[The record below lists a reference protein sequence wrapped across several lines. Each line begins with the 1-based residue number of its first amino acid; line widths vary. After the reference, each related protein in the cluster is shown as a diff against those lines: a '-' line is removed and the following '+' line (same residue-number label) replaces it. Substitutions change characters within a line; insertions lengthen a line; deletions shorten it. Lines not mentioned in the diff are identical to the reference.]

1 MKRTVHGKR
10 GFTLIELMI
19 VVAILS
25 ILTTLAMP
33 SFQDRVIRA
42 QVSEGIVLADF
53 VKRAV
58 EEHRARHKRLPQD
71 NAAAGLPRSSLI
83 VGNHVE
89 DVAVKDGVI
98 TITYGNRSNRHLRG
112 LKLALRPAVVDGQS
126 VVPIAWVCGLASV
139 PQGMVV
145 AGADTTT
152 LQPPQLPVD
161 CR

>member
-1 MKRTVHGKR
+1 MKSTMPGQR

-19 VVAILS
+19 VVTILAILS
-25 ILTTLAMP
+25 TLAMP

-42 QVSEGIVLADF
+42 QVGEGIVLADF

-58 EEHRARHKRLPQD
+58 EEHRVRHKRLPPD
-71 NAAAGLPRSSLI
+71 NATAGLPRSNLI

-112 LKLALRPAVVDGQS
+112 LKLALRPAVVEGHP

-139 PQGMVV
+139 PQGMVA
-145 AGADTTT
+145 AGTDTTT